1 MYSFASLEP
10 VHCSMSGSN
19 CCFLTCI
26 QKIWYSHL
34 FKNFPQFVVI
44 HTVKGFSIL
53 SEAEV
58 DVFFWN
64 SLAFSIIQQM
74 LAIWSVV
81 PLPFLDLAW
90 TCGISQFMY
99 CWSLAWGIFSITL
112 LECEVSRRTKRKGM
126 GNRWQIFCGLGD
138 QIWPCTAKEVS
149 LSLTYS
155 ISTLG
160 RWPCLFSIPINC
172 AVCCGH

>member
-1 MYSFASLEP
+1 M
-10 VHCSMSGSN
+10 
-19 CCFLTCI
+19 TCI
-26 QKIWYSHL
+26 WIPQEAGQVVWYIHL

-44 HTVKGFSIL
+44 HIVKGFNVM

-58 DVFFWN
+58 D
-64 SLAFSIIQQM
+64 AFLEFSCL

-81 PLPFLDLAW
+81 PLTFLNLAW
-90 TCGISQFMY
+90 TCVISQFMY
-99 CWSLAWGIFSITL
+99 CWNLAWRIFSITL
-112 LECEVSRRTKRKGM
+112 LECDMNGRTKRKGM
-126 GNRWQIFCGLGD
+126 GNRLQIFCGLGD

-149 LSLTYS
+149 SLSLTYS

-160 RWPCLFSIPINC
+160 RWPCLLPISISC